1 MNTGTHIAIDV
12 VAIFILVFGLY
23 SPRHHRRDMVVSLL
37 VLNIGVLGVSTML
50 SNAEV
55 NAGLGLGLFGV
66 LSIIRLRSDEL
77 GQPEVAY
84 YFTALGIGLLGGIA
98 SGPDWLSPT
107 LTVALLVAVFIGD
120 HPRLYRSTRR
130 QNVTLDR
137 AITSEPVLIDT
148 LESLLGGTVLKA
160 DVKRVD
166 LVADTTSVEV
176 RFRLNT
182 AEAGD
187 RASGPSAEMEH
198 AAS

>member
-1 MNTGTHIAIDV
+1 MTTQIRIAIDV
-12 VAIFILVFGLY
+12 AAILTLVFAIY

-37 VLNIGVLGVSTML
+37 VLNIGVLGVSTVL
-50 SNAEV
+50 STADV

-77 GQPEVAY
+77 GQQEVAY

-98 SGPDWLSPT
+98 AGPDWLSPV
-107 LTVALLVAVFIGD
+107 LTVALLAAVFVGD
-120 HPRLYRSTRR
+120 HPRLYRSVRR

-137 AITSEPVLIDT
+137 AITSEPVLVDT
-148 LESLLGGTVLKA
+148 LESLLGATVLKI
-160 DVKRVD
+160 DVRRVD
-166 LVADTTSVEV
+166 LVADTTAVEV

-182 AEAGD
+182 IGSTD
-187 RASGPSAEMEH
+187 RESPPAAMLEH